1 MMCLSHM
8 VVKRLSGDYSCEA
21 FLESSYEKV
30 LRCSST
36 YGGQYMNDHEIFD
49 ATFDYHYALRKLN
62 ELGDKDT
69 DREAV
74 LIDIKCKAV
83 DILDKY
89 SDSIRYFAKTRRH
102 ITEW

>member
-1 MMCLSHM
+1 M

-36 YGGQYMNDHEIFD
+36 YGGQYMNDHEIFV
-49 ATFDYHYALRKLN
+49 ASFDYHYALRKLN

-89 SDSIRYFAKTRRH
+89 SVRNQFKYCLSSSDCMMIDVTY
-102 ITEW
+102 